1 VSVVLFNQLSILA
14 KLLMTLAEYMEVD
27 SLLPTSKLMTD
38 ADSLQVVSDPRMH
51 NQQLTGGRGATTGT
65 HYTGLS

>member
-27 SLLPTSKLMTD
+27 SLLPTSELMTD
-38 ADSLQVVSDPRMH
+38 ADSLQVVSDHRMH
-51 NQQLTGGRGATTGT
+51 NQQLTGGRRATTGT